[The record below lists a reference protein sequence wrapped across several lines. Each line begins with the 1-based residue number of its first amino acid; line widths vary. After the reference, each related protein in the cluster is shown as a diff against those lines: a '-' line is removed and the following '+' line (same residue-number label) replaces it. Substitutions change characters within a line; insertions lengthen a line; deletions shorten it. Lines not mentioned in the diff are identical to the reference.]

1 MDLNPFPLSP
11 VGDGL
16 QVRPL
21 YDSGVLSAR
30 RSGKSRNSM
39 GERVPSGKK
48 NRGQTTFSH
57 GTDYLTTIILSDFD
71 INNLDNSDFLF

>member
-30 RSGKSRNSM
+30 RSGKSRNPM
-39 GERVPSGKK
+39 GERVPSGDTL
-48 NRGQTTFSH
+48 NR
-57 GTDYLTTIILSDFD
+57 Y
-71 INNLDNSDFLF
+71 